1 MAKEIAKN
9 EEKKMRE
16 GNISLVLDSYN
27 DLFSDFDP
35 RGYSERT
42 ISDDFL
48 LECKRAARDKDL
60 GFELRLLAPK
70 TKRNLNDEL
79 KIKKRLKNHFQKHYF
94 EKKQEIKTIRSN
106 ALILTIFGMIL
117 LLIATF
123 IYEQEKSLFFSFIII
138 VIEPA
143 GWFTTWIGLEK
154 LFLESKEKKLDL
166 IFYKKM
172 ASVAI
177 NFIDY

>member
-1 MAKEIAKN
+1 MGKEIAKN

-16 GNISLVLDSYN
+16 GNISLVLESYN

-35 RGYSERT
+35 RGYSERA

-48 LECKRAARDKDL
+48 VECKRAARDKDI
-60 GFELRLLAPK
+60 GFELRLLVPK
-70 TKRNLNDEL
+70 TKRDINDES
-79 KIKKRLKNHFQKHYF
+79 KIKKRLKSHFQKHYF
-94 EKKQEIKTIRSN
+94 EKKKEVNKIRSGG
-106 ALILTIFGMIL
+106 LILTIFGMIL
-117 LLIATF
+117 LLVATF
-123 IYEQEKSLFFSFIII
+123 IYEQERTLFFSFIII

-154 LFLESKEKKLDL
+154 LFLDPKEEKLES
-166 IFYKKM
+166 IFYRKM
-172 ASVAI
+172 ASVTI